1 MKNLLWYSL
10 LYIKDIYFYIKK
22 YNIDVLFFLLLLFL
36 VVKIY
41 ENNFL
46 KEINV
51 IISFLMYLW
60 VSLFYSMCK

>member
-1 MKNLLWYSL
+1 MKKLLWYSL
-10 LYIKDIYFYIKK
+10 LYIKDKYFYVKK

-51 IISFLMYLW
+51 IISFLM
-60 VSLFYSMCK
+60 